1 MYRTLL
7 VGVGLSEGN
16 LIYNFELSGR
26 LVPENNQFGWVLNM
40 RGMMPSVRPWPAII
54 YLSSYVLYCLCKG
67 ERVMGYIK
75 REDARGWKVQPESI
89 LSNVSLVRW

>member
-1 MYRTLL
+1 MYRTLLGVSKVLVLIEKAMYRTLL

-40 RGMMPSVRPWPAII
+40 LGMMPSVRT
-54 YLSSYVLYCLCKG
+54 
-67 ERVMGYIK
+67 E
-75 REDARGWKVQPESI
+75 
-89 LSNVSLVRW
+89 

>member
-26 LVPENNQFGWVLNM
+26 LVPAKMDRLGANYGWN
-40 RGMMPSVRPWPAII
+40 
-54 YLSSYVLYCLCKG
+54 
-67 ERVMGYIK
+67 
-75 REDARGWKVQPESI
+75 DAVCAHKLGTQT
-89 LSNVSLVRW
+89 L

>member
-40 RGMMPSVRPWPAII
+40 HGMMPSLRA
-54 YLSSYVLYCLCKG
+54 
-67 ERVMGYIK
+67 E
-75 REDARGWKVQPESI
+75 
-89 LSNVSLVRW
+89 

>member
-40 RGMMPSVRPWPAII
+40 HEMMPSVRA
-54 YLSSYVLYCLCKG
+54 K
-67 ERVMGYIK
+67 
-75 REDARGWKVQPESI
+75 
-89 LSNVSLVRW
+89 

>member
-40 RGMMPSVRPWPAII
+40 LGMMPSVRT
-54 YLSSYVLYCLCKG
+54 
-67 ERVMGYIK
+67 E
-75 REDARGWKVQPESI
+75 
-89 LSNVSLVRW
+89 